1 VEKQA
6 AMSEQDEPTQK
17 LCIYP
22 RPYRVVRK
30 PLPVALSEPYDLP
43 PMPAWEELTRPDARP
58 LILPGDADDTISRQ
72 PTLPLDQVVSSP
84 VEAGLSPSLPVSA
97 VRSAALAGDAA
108 TRGWQKLQTLIFQQ
122 DWAKGGRRRSDGKR
136 RALRGS
142 RSGPTRLRRRRRPRC
157 ITLALLLLLS
167 LVVLGGLVVSGLYAL
182 ETTVLAPLA
191 QFFHPLG
198 GDSDGAIDGRPWN
211 LLLLGSD
218 NDRKF
223 VFPAVLT
230 QVMMVVHVDPLNK
243 RVFMLSIPRDSWV
256 AVPGQTGMHKID
268 QAFYMGA
275 AEHHSFDDGVRLARA
290 TIEQDYG
297 ISIDRY
303 AWIGLGG
310 FASVIDT
317 VGGIDID
324 VRHPLLDDNYPDDT
338 GPGTRASNPYAL
350 KRLLLAPGPQHLTGE
365 QALEYVRS
373 RHADLVGDIG
383 RTQRQQEVLEA
394 LKKKLDVSTIF
405 NHLAALFH
413 DLTGKVYTDLS
424 EQEMLSVANFAREL
438 PAGAIERLTLGPG
451 RGSKNY
457 GSLATIN
464 DPGLDASQDIILPN
478 CATIQ
483 PVINRI
489 FDLGDAQSCR
499 VNGS

>member
-1 VEKQA
+1 
-6 AMSEQDEPTQK
+6 MSEQDEPTQK

-290 TIEQDYG
+290 TIE
-297 ISIDRY
+297 
-303 AWIGLGG
+303 
-310 FASVIDT
+310 
-317 VGGIDID
+317 
-324 VRHPLLDDNYPDDT
+324 
-338 GPGTRASNPYAL
+338 
-350 KRLLLAPGPQHLTGE
+350 
-365 QALEYVRS
+365 
-373 RHADLVGDIG
+373 
-383 RTQRQQEVLEA
+383 
-394 LKKKLDVSTIF
+394 
-405 NHLAALFH
+405 
-413 DLTGKVYTDLS
+413 
-424 EQEMLSVANFAREL
+424 
-438 PAGAIERLTLGPG
+438 
-451 RGSKNY
+451 
-457 GSLATIN
+457 
-464 DPGLDASQDIILPN
+464 
-478 CATIQ
+478 
-483 PVINRI
+483 
-489 FDLGDAQSCR
+489 
-499 VNGS
+499 